1 MRLIFLDR
9 SSLRYKDYAIVSSDF
24 DLIIDSV
31 VTQKSNFTVN
41 KDSINA
47 VVGDIAVLKE
57 ESISFIGIVESLTL
71 NEDKTMQVQLVDFKD
86 IFDVEIP
93 IDSFE
98 GNLCEFLKDKIM
110 EVFISSDD
118 TLQNLKYLKVNA
130 NDDVEGSISYGDDSL
145 VKITDLIELLSK
157 NYGII
162 VTFRTEFNRG
172 RFESIVINI
181 NRNDNST
188 SLRNDIKAIS
198 NLEIKESS
206 KDIVNKCVFYPKK
219 ENKAHKTIE
228 AFYLLTSGEITK
240 NKDDKNRYQAVS
252 FKTSY
257 YSDNE
262 YDSLMGKARS
272 EMSSESSDHQ
282 ITFDLDS
289 KSFTYKPLSNL
300 FLGTNITFH
309 NNGRIYNTALTQIRY
324 KGNFSVCSLTLGEQ
338 RNSLTDRIKIMNSSN
353 SDSNKRISVASAT
366 NTDGGTY

>member
-9 SSLRYKDYAIVSSDF
+9 SSLRYKDYAIVSPDF

-57 ESISFIGIVESLTL
+57 ENISFIGIVESLTL

-86 IFDVEIP
+86 MFDVEIP

-110 EVFISSDD
+110 EVFASSDD

-162 VTFRTEFNRG
+162 VTFKTEFNRG
-172 RFESIVINI
+172 KFESIVVDI
-181 NRNDNST
+181 NRNGNSI
-188 SLRNDIKAIS
+188 SLRSDIKAVS

-219 ENKAHKTIE
+219 ENTTHKTIE
-228 AFYLLTSGEITK
+228 TFYLLTSGEISKDK
-240 NKDDKNRYQAVS
+240 NNKNRYQTVS
-252 FKTSY
+252 FKSSY

-262 YDSLMGKARS
+262 FDFLQSKAQN
-272 EMSSESSDHQ
+272 EMSSESADHQ

-289 KSFTYKPLSNL
+289 KNFTYKPLGNL
-300 FLGTNITFH
+300 FLGTDITFY
-309 NNGRIYNTALTQIRY
+309 NKGRIDNTALTQIRY
-324 KGNFSVCSLTLGEQ
+324 KGSLNVCYLTLGEQ
-338 RNSLTDRIKIMNSSN
+338 RNSLTDRIKMMNSSN
-353 SDSNKRISVASAT
+353 DGSNKKISVTSAI
-366 NTDGGTY
+366 NADGGTF